1 METNYTSIS
10 ISEAQA
16 KTIAKE
22 MYGLEGKISSLAGEL
37 DFNFKIKTKKES
49 FILKISRPN
58 VQLDYINFQHEILAH
73 VQNADKNICSPK
85 TLPDIKGNPINKH
98 IDASGNVRYVRLLT
112 WVDGRLWSSVNPKN
126 EKLFL
131 SLGEKAGKISA
142 LLSNFDHPLAHRDF
156 EWDIAQAAWTKAY
169 IPLFEHEQQLIITHF
184 IKRFDE
190 VQNDYIGLRKTV
202 IHNDA
207 NDNNVI
213 VSNQLIDPEVKAIID
228 FGDAVYTQSINDLAV
243 AIAYAIMAKP
253 DALRAALP
261 LIQGYHQ
268 EFPLLDEE
276 LRLLYVLVAMRLVIS
291 VTKSAI
297 NKQKEPDNAYL
308 LISEKPAWTVLEKW
322 ININENIAYYS
333 FRAACGY
340 PAHPNE
346 KAFNKDLKNI
356 AYSLYDMFPSAKKKN
371 AFKVDMSV
379 SSTWLGHESDFN
391 DNDLM
396 TYKVKGLEKENPQ
409 AIIAGGYNEIRPFY
423 ITDAYKKEGNSGS
436 EYRSVH
442 LGVDFWMDAEAPI
455 HALFDGKIVVH
466 HLNDHHKDYG
476 PTLILEHKTESG
488 IPFYSLYGHLT
499 MTSLKLHKKGD
510 RVKKG
515 ELIAYV
521 GNPNENGSWAPHLHF
536 QLMLD
541 LLGNT
546 TDFPGVAFPKEAQ
559 VWKSICP
566 DPNQLFKLPSLEEKA
581 KSLDEKTF
589 DYRKEHLGK
598 SLSLSYIKPLKMV
611 RGTGAFLMDNTGRK
625 YLDTVNNVAHVGHEN
640 VRIVKAGQ
648 NQMAVLNTNTRYLHE
663 NINAFAEELLSTFP
677 EELSVVHFVNS
688 GSEANELAMRMAYAY
703 TGEKDIIALEVG
715 YHGNTNSCINVSSY
729 KFDGKGGQGAPE
741 HTHIVPLPDAYRGM
755 YRGKHTTMKYASFIS
770 EKIEY
775 IRSKRRKLA
784 GFICESIISC
794 GGQIELPK
802 DYLAIAYDLVHKA
815 GGLCIADE
823 VQTGCGRVGSKFWGF
838 QLHDVIPDIVTIGK
852 PIGNGHPLAAVVCTK
867 KVAEAF
873 ANGMEYFNTFGG
885 NPVSCAIGT
894 EVLRVIKDERLQ
906 ENALLVGDYLKAE
919 LRRLHMRF
927 PIIGDVRGQ
936 GLFLGFE
943 LVDQDM
949 NPLADQA
956 TYLANRMKDLGVLM
970 STDGKD
976 NNVLKIKPPMV
987 FSINDAK
994 ELIYRLK
1001 SVLAEDFMSKKTDAF

>member
-10 ISEAQA
+10 ISIAQA
-16 KTIAKE
+16 SSLVKE
-22 MYGLEGKISSLAGEL
+22 MYGLKGEISSLAGEL

-49 FILKISRPN
+49 FVLKISRPN
-58 VQLDYINFQHEILAH
+58 VPLDYINFQHEILAH
-73 VQNADKNICSPK
+73 VHNADKNICAPN
-85 TLPDIKGNPINKH
+85 TLPNIEGNPINKH
-98 IDASGNVRYVRLLT
+98 IDASGNLRYVRLLS
-112 WVDGRLWSSVNPKN
+112 WVEGRLWSSVNPKN

-131 SLGEKAGKISA
+131 SLGEKAGKIST
-142 LLSNFDHPLAHRDF
+142 LLSNFDHPLAHRDL

-169 IPLFEHEQQLIITHF
+169 IPLFKHEQQRIISHF
-184 IKRFDE
+184 LKRFDE
-190 VQNDYIGLRKTV
+190 VENTYVNLRKSV

-207 NDNNVI
+207 NDNNII
-213 VSNQLIDPEVKAIID
+213 VSDHLIDPEVKAIID

-243 AIAYAIMAKP
+243 AVAYAIMDKP

-308 LISEKPAWTVLEKW
+308 LISEKPAWALLEKW
-322 ININENIAYYS
+322 ININENIAYYN

-346 KAFNKDLKNI
+346 TAFNKDIKNKS
-356 AYSLYDMFPSAKKKN
+356 YSLHDIFPSLKKEQ
-371 AFKVDMSV
+371 AFRVDMSV
-379 SSTWLGHESDFN
+379 SSTWLGNESDFN

-409 AIIAGGYNEIRPFY
+409 GIIAGGYNEIRPFY

-455 HALFDGKIVVH
+455 HTLFDGKIVVNH
-466 HLNDHHKDYG
+466 HNDYHKDYG
-476 PTLILEHKTESG
+476 PTLILEHKTETG
-488 IPFYSLYGHLT
+488 ILFYSLYGHLSKS
-499 MTSLKLHKKGD
+499 SLGLHKKGTKL
-510 RVKKG
+510 KKG
-515 ELIAYV
+515 ELIAFV
-521 GNPNENGSWAPHLHF
+521 GKPNENGSWAPHLHF

-566 DPNQLFKLPSLEEKA
+566 DPNLLFKLSSLEA
-581 KSLDEKTF
+581 KEENLDKNTIN
-589 DYRKEHLGK
+589 YRKKHLGK
-598 SLSLSYIKPLKMV
+598 SLSLSYKKPLNMV
-611 RGTGAFLMDNTGRK
+611 RGTGAFLMDNSGRK

-640 VRIVKAGQ
+640 ASVVKAGQ

-663 NINAFAEELLSTFP
+663 NINEFAKELLSTFP
-677 EELSVVHFVNS
+677 PELCVVHFVNS
-688 GSEANELAMRMAYAY
+688 GSEANELALRMAYNY
-703 TGEKDIIALEVG
+703 TGQKDIIAVEVG
-715 YHGNTNSCINVSSY
+715 YHGNTNACIDVSSY
-729 KFDGKGGQGAPE
+729 KFDGKGGKGVPE

-755 YRGKHTTMKYASFIS
+755 FRGKHTTIKYASFIS
-770 EKIEY
+770 DKIEY
-775 IRSKRRKLA
+775 IRSKKRKLA

-823 VQTGCGRVGSKFWGF
+823 VQTGCGRVGSAFWGF

-894 EVLRVIKDERLQ
+894 EVLRTIKTEGLQ
-906 ENALLVGDYLKAE
+906 ENAKRVGEHLKAE

-943 LVDQDM
+943 LVDQHM
-949 NPLADQA
+949 NPLSEQA
-956 TYLANRMKDLGVLM
+956 AYLANRMKDLGVLM

-987 FSINDAK
+987 FSMDNAN

-1001 SVLAEDFMSKKTDAF
+1001 TVLAEDFMRI